1 MLSDERRAE
10 IDEAI
15 RGVACIE
22 SLGIKVLDLEQ
33 GFARISGRHDRDFD
47 GIGGTFH
54 GGLLAT
60 IADCVAWF
68 AIATQTGPAEPMLTT
83 DLNIHY
89 HNPCIGDVTAEG
101 RVIKLGRTLC
111 PVRVELFDPKGLLV
125 ATSQVCYI
133 RLGTP
138 PAA

>member
-1 MLSDERRAE
+1 MLADQRRSE
-10 IDEAI
+10 ILDAI

-22 SLGIKVLDLEQ
+22 SLGIEVLELDE
-33 GFARISGRHDRDFD
+33 GEARINGRHDRAFD

-60 IADCVAWF
+60 IADCAAWF
-68 AIATQTGPAEPMLTT
+68 AIATRTGPAEPMLTT

-101 RVIKLGRTLC
+101 RLIKLGRTLC
-111 PVRVELFDPKGLLV
+111 PVRVELFDPAGVLV
-125 ATSQVCYI
+125 ATASVCYI
-133 RLGTP
+133 RLSLRE
-138 PAA
+138 

>member
-1 MLSDERRAE
+1 MLEQQRRAE
-10 IDEAI
+10 ILEAI
-15 RGVACIE
+15 RDVACIG
-22 SLGIKVLDLEQ
+22 SLGIDVLELDE
-33 GFARISGRHDRDFD
+33 GCARIRARHDRNFD
-47 GIGGTFH
+47 GIGGSFH

-60 IADCVAWF
+60 IADCAAWF

-111 PVRVELFDPKGLLV
+111 PVQVELFAPDGVLV
-125 ATSQVCYI
+125 ATSRVCYI
-133 RLGTP
+133 RLSSM
-138 PAA
+138 